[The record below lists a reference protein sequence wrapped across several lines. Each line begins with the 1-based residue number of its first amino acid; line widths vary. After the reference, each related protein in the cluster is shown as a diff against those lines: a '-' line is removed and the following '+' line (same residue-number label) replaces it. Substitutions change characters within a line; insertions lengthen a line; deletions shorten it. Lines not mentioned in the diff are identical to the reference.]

1 MTTQKDFEDSTYLAS
16 GGIDFLTQL
25 YRSYLQDPT
34 SIDPSWRHVFEH
46 FDDQLLDLDQDMT
59 RASWAVPYVEEVDDW
74 SQALLSVA
82 QRAQAVPL
90 AGPLA
95 KHDATRDSI
104 RALMLIRNYRVR
116 GHLNAALDPLG
127 FESRVEHPRLDP
139 ASYGFTPDDYDRPIF
154 IDGVLGHKTA
164 TLRQILAILHRTYS
178 SSIGIEYMHIQDPEQ
193 KSWIQMQIEN
203 EWANF
208 SLSPDAQKKL
218 LLGLTKAETFE
229 MFLHTKYP
237 GAVRFGLEGLEPLIP
252 ALQQILQT
260 GARLGVAEVVL
271 GMAHRG
277 RLNVLAN
284 IMDKPCHEIFSE
296 FEGGVF
302 SFEDVQSSGDV
313 KYHLGC
319 SSVRDFS
326 GTSMNLSLTANPS
339 HLEAVNPVV
348 IGKVRAKQEQC
359 DDNTHSKVI
368 GLLLHGD
375 AAFAGQGLVAETL
388 SLSEL
393 PGYQVGGTIH
403 IVTNNQIGFTTSPK
417 HSRSSP
423 YSSDVAKMIQT
434 PILHVN
440 GDDLEAVLFVAQL
453 AMQFRQ
459 RFNKDIVVDLF
470 GYRRFGHN
478 EMDEPAFT
486 QPLMYQAIAKHS
498 TSRQIYSQKLIDA
511 GVVTAD
517 EVEQLNQN
525 CLQELEADF
534 KTTANYKP
542 KKADWLDGVWS
553 GFATSL
559 AKAKSPATGVTI
571 KKLREIGKVLTKVP
585 EGFAIHPRLARVLKE
600 KQQRLE
606 AGKGIDWATA
616 EALAFGALLF
626 DGSPVRL
633 SGQDSRRGTFSQR
646 HSAFIDQNTEQDYIP
661 LNHIKVGQGLFE
673 PVDSSLSEASVLGF
687 EYGFSLAD
695 PKALVM
701 WEAQFG
707 DFANGAQVIIDQF
720 ICSGES
726 KWKRMSGL
734 VMLLPHGYEGQG
746 PEHSSARF
754 ERYLQLCAQD
764 NWQVANITT
773 PANYFHI
780 LRRQVV
786 RNIRKPLVIMTPK
799 SLLRHKQAV
808 SSMEDMGP
816 HTRFVPVLADTEVS
830 KKARRLVLCSGKVY
844 YDLLQRRQE
853 QKVTDVALVRIEQL
867 YPFPESE
874 LVNIFKTYDAKTE
887 MVWCQEEPENMGAWR
902 YLDRRLE
909 SALTKARFKQTRPI
923 YKGRSELAS
932 TASGY
937 AKRHAKEQQ
946 ELVEDVVGY
955 RA

>member
-1 MTTQKDFEDSTYLAS
+1 MTTPKDFEDSTYLAS

-25 YRSYLQDPT
+25 YRAYLQDPT
-34 SIDPSWRHVFEH
+34 SIDPSWRQIFDH
-46 FDDQLLDLDQDMT
+46 FDDQLLDLEHDVT
-59 RASWAVPYVEEVDDW
+59 RASWAAPYVEEADEW
-74 SQALLSVA
+74 SRALLSVA
-82 QRAQAVPL
+82 ERIQAAPV
-90 AGPLA
+90 A
-95 KHDATRDSI
+95 KQDATRDSI

-116 GHLNAALDPLG
+116 GHLSAALDPLAL
-127 FESRVEHPRLDP
+127 EDRARHPRLEP
-139 ASYGFTPDDYDRPIF
+139 ASYGFTVDDYDRPIF
-154 IDGVLGHKTA
+154 IDGVLGQETA
-164 TLRQILAILHRTYS
+164 TLRQILDILHRTYS
-178 SSIGIEYMHIQDPEQ
+178 GSIGVEYMHIQDPEQ
-193 KSWIQMQIEN
+193 KLWVQMQIEN
-203 EWANF
+203 EWVNF
-208 SLSPDAQKKL
+208 SLSVEEKKKL
-218 LLGLTKAETFE
+218 LLDLTKAETFE
-229 MFLHTKYP
+229 LFLHTKYP

-252 ALQQILQT
+252 ALQQILHI
-260 GARLGVAEVVL
+260 GSDLGIEETVL

-302 SFEDVQSSGDV
+302 SFEDIQSSGDV

-326 GTSMNLSLTANPS
+326 GQSMNLSLTANPS

-348 IGKVRAKQEQC
+348 VGKVRAKQEQRE
-359 DDNTHSKVI
+359 DDSHAQVM
-368 GLLLHGD
+368 GVLLHGD
-375 AAFAGQGLVAETL
+375 AAIAGQGLVAETL

-393 PGYQVGGTIH
+393 PGYRVGGTIH
-403 IVTNNQIGFTTSPK
+403 IITNNQIGFTTSPK

-440 GDDLEAVLFVAQL
+440 GDDLEAVMFVARM

-459 RFNKDIVVDLF
+459 RFKKDIVIDLF

-486 QPLMYQAIAKHS
+486 QPLMYQAIAKHP
-498 TSRQIYSQKLIDA
+498 TARQVYSQKLIEA
-511 GVVTAD
+511 GVVSAD
-517 EVEQLNQN
+517 EAEQMKQT
-525 CLQELEADF
+525 CLQDLETDF
-534 KTTANYKP
+534 QTKAQYKP

-553 GFATSL
+553 GFAASL
-559 AKAKSPATGVTI
+559 AKAKSPPTGVAM
-571 KKLREIGKVLTKVP
+571 KQLREMGQVLTEIP
-585 EGFAIHPRLARVLKE
+585 EDLTIHPRLARVLKQ
-600 KQQRLE
+600 KQERLE
-606 AGKGIDWATA
+606 SGQGIDWATA
-616 EALAFGALLF
+616 EALAFGTLLCE
-626 DGSPVRL
+626 GSSVRL

-646 HSAFIDQNTEQDYIP
+646 HAVFIDQKTEQDYIP
-661 LNHIKVGQGLFE
+661 LNHIQEEQAVFE

-734 VMLLPHGYEGQG
+734 VMLLPHAYEGQG
-746 PEHSSARF
+746 PEHSSARL
-754 ERYLQLCAQD
+754 ERYLQLSAQE
-764 NWQVANITT
+764 NWQVVNCTT
-773 PANYFHI
+773 PANYFHV

-808 SSMEDMGP
+808 SSLKEMAART
-816 HTRFVPVLADTEVS
+816 HFLPVLADPEVNR
-830 KKARRLVLCSGKVY
+830 KARRLALCSGKVY
-844 YDLLQRRQE
+844 YDLLQERQE
-853 QKVTDVALVRIEQL
+853 KKLKDIALVRIEQL
-867 YPFPESE
+867 YPFPKNE
-874 LVNIFKTYDAKTE
+874 LLEVLKAYDSKTE
-887 MVWCQEEPENMGAWR
+887 VVWCQEEPENMGAWR

-909 SALTKARFKQTRPI
+909 AVLLQAGFAQTRPI

-937 AKRHAKEQQ
+937 AKRHAKEQK
-946 ELVEDVVGY
+946 ELVESVM
-955 RA
+955 R